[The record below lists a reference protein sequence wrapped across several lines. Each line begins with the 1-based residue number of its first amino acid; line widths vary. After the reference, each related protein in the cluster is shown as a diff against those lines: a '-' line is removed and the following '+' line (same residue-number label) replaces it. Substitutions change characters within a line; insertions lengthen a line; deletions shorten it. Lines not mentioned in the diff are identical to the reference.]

1 MYVTECINRL
11 MGILKSAADL
21 VYTIRFLKL
30 LVTPFDKTDAFKAGI
45 VDENGQKNKDFNLNS
60 MDDREAYRSHY
71 TPFHRLVFNLKRLMA
86 KVPGGQSV
94 VARYGAAL
102 ALIKEHGDL
111 SDKNLNK
118 IHAETGI
125 DILDCLAEE
134 TQWFMLEGDQLS
146 PGVYKMKNE
155 SITTKFEE
163 IVKKGDN
170 IRIVETHPIDEVL
183 GLQVYEAV
191 HLKSGQSLYITTSEI
206 TK

>member
-1 MYVTECINRL
+1 

-30 LVTPFDKTDAFKAGI
+30 LVTPFDKTEAFKAGI
-45 VDENGQKNKDFNLNS
+45 IDADGNKNKEFNLNS
-60 MDDREAYRSHY
+60 TDDRDAYRSHY
-71 TPFHRLVFNLKRLMA
+71 TPFHRLVFNLKRIMA
-86 KVPGGQSV
+86 KAPGGQSV

-102 ALIKEHGDL
+102 ALIKEHGEL

-125 DILDCLAEE
+125 DVLDCLAEE
-134 TQWFMLEGDQLS
+134 TKWFMLEGNELS
-146 PGVYKMKNE
+146 PGIYKMKNE
-155 SITTKFEE
+155 TITTKCEE
-163 IVKKGDN
+163 IVKKGDQ
-170 IRIVETHPIDEVL
+170 IRIVETHPFDELL

-191 HLKSGQSLYITTSEI
+191 HLKSSQKVYITTAEI

>member
-1 MYVTECINRL
+1 

-30 LVTPFDKTDAFKAGI
+30 LVTPFDKTEAFKAGI
-45 VDENGQKNKDFNLNS
+45 IDADGNKNKEFNLNS
-60 MDDREAYRSHY
+60 MDDRDAYRSHY
-71 TPFHRLVFNLKRLMA
+71 TPFHRLVFNLKRIMA
-86 KVPGGQSV
+86 KVPGGPSV

-102 ALIKEHGDL
+102 ALIREHGEL

-125 DILDCLAEE
+125 DVLDCLAEE
-134 TQWFMLEGDQLS
+134 SKWFMLEGNELS

-155 SITTKFEE
+155 TITTKCEE
-163 IVKKGDN
+163 IVKKGDQ
-170 IRIVETHPIDEVL
+170 IRIVETHPFDELL

-191 HLKSGQSLYITTSEI
+191 HLKSSQKVYITTAEI

>member
-1 MYVTECINRL
+1 

-30 LVTPFDKTDAFKAGI
+30 LVTPFDKTEAFKAGI
-45 VDENGQKNKDFNLNS
+45 IDADGNKNKEFNLNS
-60 MDDREAYRSHY
+60 TDDRDAYRSHY
-71 TPFHRLVFNLKRLMA
+71 TPFHRLVFNLKRIMA

-102 ALIKEHGDL
+102 ALIREHGEL

-125 DILDCLAEE
+125 DVLDCLAEE
-134 TQWFMLEGDQLS
+134 SKWFMLEGNELS

-155 SITTKFEE
+155 TITTKCEE
-163 IVKKGDN
+163 IVKKGDQ
-170 IRIVETHPIDEVL
+170 IRIVETHPFDELL

-191 HLKSGQSLYITTSEI
+191 HLKSNQKVYITTAEI

>member
-1 MYVTECINRL
+1 LYVTECINRL